1 MPNSFLNVPS
11 TDETYNL
18 SNPEGDHHRSPFR
31 IRVLSSVAR
40 YCEMEVTKSKLS
52 NLQIELLKLYA
63 NDISENS
70 LLEIKQMLAKYFA
83 DRTSDLM
90 DQFCARYDGLGQWT

>member
-1 MPNSFLNVPS
+1 
-11 TDETYNL
+11 
-18 SNPEGDHHRSPFR
+18 
-31 IRVLSSVAR
+31 
-40 YCEMEVTKSKLS
+40 MEVTKSKLS

-90 DQFCARYDGLGQWT
+90 DQFCAANNISEQDMMDWANGHDRAQSRH